1 MRKILLIIT
10 KSLDPL
16 EEVVIAHESHL
27 PGCEV
32 KSVDLTAEEPD
43 YRALIR
49 EIFAADS
56 IQVW

>member
-10 KSLDPL
+10 RPLNPLD
-16 EEVVIAHESHL
+16 EVVIAHESHL

-43 YRALIR
+43 YRALIH

>member
-1 MRKILLIIT
+1 MRKILLVIT
-10 KSLDPL
+10 RPLNPLD
-16 EEVVIAHESHL
+16 EVVIAHESHL
-27 PGCEV
+27 SGCEI

-43 YRALIR
+43 YRALLH

>member
-10 KSLDPL
+10 KSLEPL
-16 EEVVIAHESHL
+16 DEAVIAHECHL

-32 KSVDLTAEEPD
+32 KSVDLTAAEPD
-43 YRALIR
+43 YRALIQ

>member
-16 EEVVIAHESHL
+16 DEVVIAQERLL
-27 PGCEV
+27 PGREV
-32 KSVDLTAEEPD
+32 KSVDLTAAEPD
-43 YRALIR
+43 YRALIQ
-49 EIFAADS
+49 EIFSADS

>member
-10 KSLDPL
+10 KPL
-16 EEVVIAHESHL
+16 NPVDEVVIAHESQL

-32 KSVDLTAEEPD
+32 KSVDLTTEEPD
-43 YRALIR
+43 YRALIH

-56 IQVW
+56 IQVL

>member
-10 KSLDPL
+10 KPRDPL
-16 EEVVIAHESHL
+16 DEVVIAHESHV
-27 PGCEV
+27 PECEV
-32 KSVDLTAEEPD
+32 KSVDLTADEPD
-43 YRALIR
+43 YRALIH

>member
-10 KSLDPL
+10 KPLNPLD
-16 EEVVIAHESHL
+16 EVVIAHENHL
-27 PGCEV
+27 PGCGV

-43 YRALIR
+43 YRALLH

>member
-10 KSLDPL
+10 KSLEPL
-16 EEVVIAHESHL
+16 DDVVIAHECQL

-43 YRALIR
+43 YRALIH
-49 EIFAADS
+49 EIFVADS
-56 IQVW
+56 VQVW

>member
-1 MRKILLIIT
+1 MRKILLIVT
-10 KSLDPL
+10 KRLDPL
-16 EEVVIAHESHL
+16 DEVVIAHERHL

-32 KSVDLTAEEPD
+32 KAVDLTAEEPD
-43 YRALIR
+43 YRALIH